1 VAVATYLLF
10 PGLFA
15 DKLASSGA
23 DVVAAPLT
31 DAPEVVSLVLARYDA
46 ASTGPPAVPATD
58 SPTAR
63 TRL

>member
-1 VAVATYLLF
+1 
-10 PGLFA
+10 
-15 DKLASSGA
+15 
-23 DVVAAPLT
+23 VAAPLT

-46 ASTGPPAVPATD
+46 AVTGRRAMPAAD